1 MQGAPFSLSYSDF
14 KSSGLWRNAE
24 CHKVSMAYPDTHAR
38 GKAVKVHRPS
48 KPVKNKS
55 VVWNIK
61 ADNGK
66 WIAVTDGC
74 ETAVLSVYFQN
85 GAHGDIILRW
95 AGIAIWVWKKIVHI
109 IPQWFDIN

>member
-48 KPVKNKS
+48 EAIEDKS
-55 VVWNIK
+55 VIWYIET
-61 ADNGK
+61 DNGK
-66 WIAVTDGC
+66 RIAVTNGSKA
-74 ETAVLSVYFQN
+74 AVLSVDF
-85 GAHGDIILRW
+85 
-95 AGIAIWVWKKIVHI
+95 
-109 IPQWFDIN
+109 